1 MEIKTD
7 PNQKR
12 VPDHSKRQ
20 MHKDRPNCNF
30 SREPNNSTL
39 WRAAHRIKTYKSG
52 AGHVSDTTEVF
63 TAAPYQV
70 HSTSPD
76 PGSLPASHR
85 QQGDSRNKNSKREW
99 CQAGDSLTFFFFFF
113 SLNDATFPHLSTT
126 CVMPLCRAMHNSLMT
141 TVSELGHTAGF
152 SIHTGRKGQTE
163 AWNKWLESHPE
174 GKQTEALLFTQ
185 QVWCSQ

>member
-20 MHKDRPNCNF
+20 MLKDRPNCNF

-39 WRAAHRIKTYKSG
+39 WRAAHRIKPYKSG

-63 TAAPYQV
+63 TPAPYQV

-99 CQAGDSLTFFFFFF
+99 CQAGDSLTFFFLF
-113 SLNDATFPHLSTT
+113 TKWCHLSSPFHHL
-126 CVMPLCRAMHNSLMT
+126 CDAPLR
-141 TVSELGHTAGF
+141 GHAQLPDDHGVRTWTHSRVFHSYG
-152 SIHTGRKGQTE
+152 K
-163 AWNKWLESHPE
+163 KWSDRSM
-174 GKQTEALLFTQ
+174 K
-185 QVWCSQ
+185 